1 MLQRPAFLLGYAGL
15 LPAFAS
21 LAVALAGPAEWRDLA
36 IRTGALYA
44 GLILSFLGG
53 AWWGLSTR
61 ATAEKAWPFYILS
74 VLPSLAALAL
84 LMQLNPARLVV
95 LGGLIALT
103 LPVDRLLVQSG
114 LAPQNWMLLR
124 IPLTVG
130 LSLATVGLGLAAM
143 I

>member
-1 MLQRPAFLLGYAGL
+1 MLQRPAFLLGTAGL
-15 LPAFAS
+15 IPAFAA
-21 LAVALAGPAEWRDLA
+21 LATALAGPPEWRELA
-36 IRTGALYA
+36 FRAGALYA

-61 ATAEKAWPFYILS
+61 ADAEKAWPFYILS

-84 LMQLNPARLVV
+84 LMLLNPPRLVV

-103 LPVDRLLVQSG
+103 LPVDRLLVQAG

-124 IPLTVG
+124 IPLTMG